1 MFNVKLENFEGPLDL
16 LLYFIKRDKI
26 DIYDIPIAKI
36 TSEYIDVINAAK
48 KLDVSIAGEFLFM
61 ASLLL
66 RLKTRMLLPRHHD
79 EEGLDIEDPRISL
92 VDQLLQ
98 YKNFKNIAHQLKGI
112 HQDNKD
118 LFYRPNDK
126 IPFQKRLNPAD
137 FLKEVSLFDISKIFQ
152 TAIDN
157 APNDNSFTIVKETIS
172 LQEQKQ
178 FIVSNFKSK
187 KIISL
192 ASLIKKLESKLE
204 IIVTFLAVLDMIKES
219 ELICKQKNTFED
231 IEIKLNIIRAETRGI
246 IN

>member
-1 MFNVKLENFEGPLDL
+1 MFNVKLENFEGPLDI

-157 APNDNSFTIVKETIS
+157 APDDNSFTILRETIS

-178 FIVSNFKSK
+178 FIVSNFTSK
-187 KIISL
+187 KTISL

-231 IEIKLNIIRAETRGI
+231 IEIKLNIIAA
-246 IN
+246 

>member
-26 DIYDIPIAKI
+26 DIYDIPISKI
-36 TSEYIDVINAAK
+36 TSEYIDVINTAK

-66 RLKTRMLLPRHHD
+66 RLKTRMLLPRQQD
-79 EEGLDIEDPRISL
+79 EEGLDIDDPRISL

-98 YKNFKNIAHQLKGI
+98 YKNFKTIAHQLKEI
-112 HQDNKD
+112 NEENQD

-137 FLKEVSLFDISKIFQ
+137 FLNEVSLFDISKIFQ
-152 TAIDN
+152 AAIDN
-157 APNDNSFTIVKETIS
+157 ASEDKPFTLVREMIS

-178 FIVSNFKSK
+178 FIVSNFKNK
-187 KIISL
+187 KTISL

-231 IEIKLNIIRAETRGI
+231 IEIKLNIITA
-246 IN
+246 

>member
-26 DIYDIPIAKI
+26 DIYDIPISKI

-66 RLKTRMLLPRHHD
+66 RLKTRMLLPRKKD
-79 EEGLDIEDPRISL
+79 EEGLDIDDPRISL

-98 YKNFKNIAHQLKGI
+98 YKNFKNIAYQLKDM
-112 HQDNKD
+112 HNDNKD
-118 LFYRPNDK
+118 FFYRPNGK
-126 IPFQKRLNPAD
+126 ISFQGKSKPGD
-137 FLKEVSLFDISKIFQ
+137 FLNEVSLFDISKIFQ
-152 TAIDN
+152 YAIDN
-157 APNDNSFTIVKETIS
+157 ASENRAITIQREIIS
-172 LQEQKQ
+172 LEKQKQ
-178 FIVSNFKSK
+178 FIISRFEEKSVM
-187 KIISL
+187 SL
-192 ASLIKKLESKLE
+192 NSLINNLESKLE

-231 IEIKLNIIRAETRGI
+231 IEIKLNIVNA
-246 IN
+246 

>member
-157 APNDNSFTIVKETIS
+157 APDDNSFTILRETIS

-178 FIVSNFKSK
+178 FIVSNFTSK
-187 KIISL
+187 KTISL

-231 IEIKLNIIRAETRGI
+231 IEIKLNIIAA
-246 IN
+246 

>member
-178 FIVSNFKSK
+178 FIVANFKSK

-231 IEIKLNIIRAETRGI
+231 IEIKLNIIAA
-246 IN
+246 

>member
-26 DIYDIPIAKI
+26 DIYDIPISKI

-126 IPFQKRLNPAD
+126 IPVQKRLNPAD

-231 IEIKLNIIRAETRGI
+231 IEIKLNIITA
-246 IN
+246 